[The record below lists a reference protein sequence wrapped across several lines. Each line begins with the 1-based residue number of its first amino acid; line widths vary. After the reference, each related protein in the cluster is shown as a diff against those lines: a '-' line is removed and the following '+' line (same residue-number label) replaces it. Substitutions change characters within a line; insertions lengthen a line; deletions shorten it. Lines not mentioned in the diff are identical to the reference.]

1 MKIKDNFVLRQV
13 ADTWCVLPLAEET
26 LNLNGMLTLN
36 DSGAFLWKT
45 LEGGAG
51 SEELAAALM
60 GEYEVDPQ
68 TAEADI
74 NEFLDKLRHV
84 GCLVE

>member
-45 LEGGAG
+45 LEEGV
-51 SEELAAALM
+51 SKDELAAALM

-74 NEFLDKLRHV
+74 NDFLDKLRQV
-84 GCLVE
+84 GCLAE

>member
-36 DSGAFLWKT
+36 DSGTFLWKI
-45 LEGGAG
+45 LEEGV
-51 SEELAAALM
+51 SKDELAAAMM
-60 GEYEVDPQ
+60 GEYDVDPE
-68 TAEADI
+68 TAETDI
-74 NEFLDKLRHV
+74 EEFLDKLRQV
-84 GCLVE
+84 DCLEE